1 MSFQRLPHSTLS
13 HGATLFGKVAEHCN
27 HLGLGV
33 AKAKILAKWSYVS
46 NCQGL
51 GVSHT

>member
-1 MSFQRLPHSTLS
+1 MVW
-13 HGATLFGKVAEHCN
+13 GIAGEHVKDTD
-27 HLGLGV
+27 HDGVGYRHHGLGV
-33 AKAKILAKWSYVS
+33 AKAEMLAKWSYVS